1 MKYMIIS
8 IISII
13 VCPIIMLTGIR
24 LQGKKEEKE
33 MDRKLRF
40 IDKINKRESQRE
52 FLQYKGIQ
60 TYGDFKRTKL
70 YLQAENTAICVN
82 DEDELYDEMYFPEE
96 LDHLPVIGIISK
108 PDGMLGINLLCSNWD
123 DRYEP
128 DWVAEIY

>member
-33 MDRKLRF
+33 MDKKLRF
-40 IDKINKRESQRE
+40 IDKINRRESQRE

-82 DEDELYDEMYFPEE
+82 SEDDLYDEMYFPEE
-96 LDHLPVIGIISK
+96 LDHLPVIGILSK
-108 PDGMLGINLLCSNWD
+108 PDGMLGINLMCSNWN

-128 DWVAEIY
+128 DWVAEVY

>member
-13 VCPIIMLTGIR
+13 VCPIIMFTGIR

-33 MDRKLRF
+33 MDRKLQF
-40 IDKINKRESQRE
+40 IDKINRRESQRE

-60 TYGDFKRTKL
+60 TYGDFKRTKM
-70 YLQAENTAICVN
+70 YLQAENTAICIN
-82 DEDELYDEMYFPEE
+82 NEDELYDEMYFPEE

-123 DRYEP
+123 DRYEQ
-128 DWVAEIY
+128 DWVADIY

>member
-13 VCPIIMLTGIR
+13 VCPIIMFTGIR

-52 FLQYKGIQ
+52 FFQYKGIQ
-60 TYGDFKRTKL
+60 TYGDFKRTKM
-70 YLQAENTAICVN
+70 YLQAENTVICIN
-82 DEDELYDEMYFPEE
+82 NEDELYDEMYFPEE

-123 DRYEP
+123 DRYEQ
-128 DWVAEIY
+128 DWVADIC